1 MRIVIV
7 LLLTLLLP
15 VLSVAGNTL
24 PNPQQVSDHTWAWIG
39 PYGPPTRENGGFRM
53 NLGFVVGDKAVAVID
68 SGYGEAMAKAMLTQ
82 IRAIT
87 DRPVK
92 YVINTNSQP
101 HRVMGN
107 PAYRRAGAEV
117 IAAAEAV
124 PRITSE
130 GPAFAAIVAEVLGL
144 SPSSVATPA
153 APDRILEKETLLDL
167 GGVEL
172 RLIPVGQAHTAGS
185 LIAVVESDRVVFAGD
200 VLYGGRLL
208 AVLSQSRVAGWI
220 EAYEML
226 REFGDFQFVPGH
238 GNLGKLTDFEQPT
251 FKYLTTLKQHMDRAV
266 DEGVDLQD
274 AIGSLDQ
281 SPWKDLADFDA
292 LAGRNAHQA
301 YLQSEAAA
309 FE

>member
-1 MRIVIV
+1 MQRFIA
-7 LLLTLLLP
+7 LFLTLLLP
-15 VLSVAGNTL
+15 ALSVAGDSL
-24 PNPQQVSDHTWAWIG
+24 PSPQQVSDRTWAWIG

-68 SGYGEAMAKAMLTQ
+68 SGYGEAMAEAMLTR

-87 DRPVK
+87 DRPIK

-101 HRVMGN
+101 HRIMGN
-107 PAYRRAGAEV
+107 SAYRRAGAEV

-130 GPAFAAIVAEVLGL
+130 GPQFAATVAELLGL
-144 SPSSVATPA
+144 PSGSVAPPE
-153 APDRILEKETLLDL
+153 APDRILEQETFLDL
-167 GGVEL
+167 GGVGL

-220 EAYEML
+220 EAYERL
-226 REFGDFQFVPGH
+226 REFGDFRFVPGH
-238 GNLGKLTDFEQPT
+238 GNPGILANFKQPT
-251 FKYLTTLKQHMDRAV
+251 YKYLTTLKQYMDQAV

>member
-1 MRIVIV
+1 MRIII
-7 LLLTLLLP
+7 TLLLALLLP
-15 VLSVAGNTL
+15 PLSVAGNAL
-24 PNPQQVSDHTWAWIG
+24 PTPQQVADHSWAWIG
-39 PYGPPTRENGGFRM
+39 PYGPPTQENGGFRM

-68 SGYGEAMAKAMLTQ
+68 SGYGPAMAKAMLAQ
-82 IRAIT
+82 IRSVT

-92 YVINTNSQP
+92 YIINTNSQA
-101 HRVMGN
+101 HRIMGN
-107 PAYRRAGAEV
+107 PVFRSTGAEV
-117 IAAAEAV
+117 IAAAGAV
-124 PRITSE
+124 TRITVQ
-130 GPAFAAIVAEVLGL
+130 GADFAATVAAVLNL
-144 SPSSVATPA
+144 PDSVPVPA
-153 APDRILEKETLLDL
+153 APDRALEQEETLDL

-208 AVLSQSRVAGWI
+208 AVLAESRVKGWI
-220 EAYEML
+220 EAYEGL
-226 REFGDFQFVPGH
+226 REFGDFRFVPGH
-238 GNLGKLTDFEQPT
+238 GEPGILAEFEHPT
-251 FKYLTTLKQHMDRAV
+251 FEYLTTLKQHMDQAV
-266 DEGVDLQD
+266 DEGIDLQD
-274 AIGSLDQ
+274 AIRSLDQ